1 MIQAIANSVFRYIFW
16 YIIYNYIKYIY
27 NHIIFIIQAMAN
39 SALRYICATTI
50 ITRTRHDHQ
59 EEKGIHKGR
68 LDKEILS
75 FWSLTLVAV
84 MIGDKSW
91 ERERAKEFIWE
102 SSSPLNHCPEKW
114 HIILELN
121 CAKSWCETFH
131 IFGQKKAKSLK
142 RKAKPSKYKHIVSVF
157 VVTATT
163 MPANQ
168 SILITFTLTCAHHN
182 AVPLHY
188 IGIMYR

>member
-1 MIQAIANSVFRYIFW
+1 MRHHHHYSDAPRSSGRERNTQRKAWQGNFIFL
-16 YIIYNYIKYIY
+16 IIDVGGSDDWWQK
-27 NHIIFIIQAMAN
+27 
-39 SALRYICATTI
+39 L
-50 ITRTRHDHQ
+50 
-59 EEKGIHKGR
+59 
-68 LDKEILS
+68 
-75 FWSLTLVAV
+75 
-84 MIGDKSW
+84 
-91 ERERAKEFIWE
+91 RERAKECIWD

-188 IGIMYR
+188 IGIMYRKSEITNAFYPAW